1 MFLPS
6 GKYIGHRVPITLS
19 RWIHFVFNFI
29 GPENGKGYRVYHDGV
44 LVDTRTAKYK
54 LRHRPMDRRIVI
66 GKTHADFSGEYS
78 SIVIDQLLFFNQALN
93 KTEIAILSQTNF

>member
-1 MFLPS
+1 M
-6 GKYIGHRVPITLS
+6 Y
-19 RWIHFVFNFI
+19 NFI

-66 GKTHADFSGEYS
+66 GANALREYS
-78 SIVIDQLLFFNQALN
+78 SIIMDDMLIFNKPLSEP
-93 KTEIAILSQTNF
+93 EIAILSQTNF